1 MFHRSS
7 ERMKPAKDINLRA
20 SRFIR
25 LQPFPQVD
33 EYLLEQVV
41 HLFRVFGEHIAD
53 SVDPPLVLQD
63 DACKFSFSVVH
74 KSVFLKSF

>member
-1 MFHRSS
+1 MIDAGVEADSPYPGADELVS
-7 ERMKPAKDINLRA
+7 LE
-20 SRFIR
+20 S

-41 HLFRVFGEHIAD
+41 HLFRVLGEHIAD
-53 SVDPPLVLQD
+53 RVDPPLVLQD

-74 KSVFLKSF
+74 KSVF